1 MTKSLDAA
9 VLALI
14 AVLDERAKKNGEKS
28 VVKAVVGR
36 LADAGASKE
45 LIAEIAAL
53 RPTKTVKAK
62 PAKSKLVAAPKAN
75 GKAKAGAS
83 EPASAEAPVVAG

>member
-1 MTKSLDAA
+1 MAKSMDAA

-28 VVKAVVGR
+28 IVKGIVAR

-53 RPTKTVKAK
+53 RPKKTAKAK
-62 PAKSKLVAAPKAN
+62 SAAAPEAPPKAN
-75 GKAKAGAS
+75 GKAK
-83 EPASAEAPVVAG
+83 EPARSETLAVAS